1 MDAAF
6 VPYTALFDG
15 AVKDVL
21 SAGCADRF
29 ASVTQEEPRNIISP
43 FTLPLRPPVVS
54 QLLEQTV
61 TQWQDTL
68 LAALALANSQLHP
81 GSVNVSRLKMP
92 CFRQS
97 ESAGINGHQKRPG
110 ARLARRAQD
119 RFPLATRVDF
129 GAPDGVLHSPDRCHQ
144 LISVMPKGNAVE
156 KAYGIDSDVNAG
168 SRKFPLLDQ
177 VIKPVRNPRVRNQF
191 WRTMI
196 IPCKLRD
203 VSAVR
208 LLSAFCPT
216 ANGKIPDVFCS

>member
-68 LAALALANSQLHP
+68 LVPPLPLRTRNCIRARSMSLVLRCLASA
-81 GSVNVSRLKMP
+81 SR
-92 CFRQS
+92 
-97 ESAGINGHQKRPG
+97 
-110 ARLARRAQD
+110 
-119 RFPLATRVDF
+119 
-129 GAPDGVLHSPDRCHQ
+129 SPQ
-144 LISVMPKGNAVE
+144 A
-156 KAYGIDSDVNAG
+156 
-168 SRKFPLLDQ
+168 
-177 VIKPVRNPRVRNQF
+177 
-191 WRTMI
+191 
-196 IPCKLRD
+196 
-203 VSAVR
+203 
-208 LLSAFCPT
+208 
-216 ANGKIPDVFCS
+216 